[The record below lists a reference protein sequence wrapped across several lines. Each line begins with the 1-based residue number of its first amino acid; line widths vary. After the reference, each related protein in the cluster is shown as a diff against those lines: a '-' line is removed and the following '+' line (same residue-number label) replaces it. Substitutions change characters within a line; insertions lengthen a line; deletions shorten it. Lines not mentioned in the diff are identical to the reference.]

1 MAVFVRRLL
10 GIGKL
15 PDDLHAEV
23 EAEGLL
29 YLADYVAVTRRFSGV
44 IPGVRMPHSVAY
56 YTGSLVLTRQRVLA
70 TLSMLPKLAG
80 VTVDVRWDAPH
91 TGAARAEISSA
102 GLEVNVDVAQV
113 DERFSGELSLLYKAS
128 IPADVLSGLPLR
140 SLTFDMSPDCIVRAV
155 GATYSP

>member
-15 PDDLHAEV
+15 PDDLHTLV

-44 IPGVRMPHSVAY
+44 IPGVRLPHSVAY

-80 VTVDVRWDAPH
+80 VTVDVRWDAPG
-91 TGAARAEISSA
+91 TGAATAEISSA

-113 DERFSGELSLLYKAS
+113 DDKFSGELSLLYKAE
-128 IPADVLSGLPLR
+128 IPADVLSGLPVR
-140 SLTFDMSPDCIVRAV
+140 SLTFDMAPDCIIRAV
-155 GATYSP
+155 GVTYSP